1 MGSLNF
7 RETLALTEDEEAVE
21 KVTER
26 LYTSD
31 KGKEKDIW
39 TALGARPIEGGCG
52 GGRRDG
58 EAGDWWG
65 RRWDK

>member
-1 MGSLNF
+1 MRSLNF

-31 KGKEKDIW
+31 KGKEKDI
-39 TALGARPIEGGCG
+39 
-52 GGRRDG
+52 
-58 EAGDWWG
+58 
-65 RRWDK
+65 